1 MITFALLVFGLAAL
15 SSAPALSQTAAT
27 LTPVSG
33 SGQSTVVDNLFAN
46 DLKVIVQDGS
56 GNTLVNTPVTFTA
69 PAGPIASTATA
80 IFNGAG
86 NAITVNTDATGTA
99 TVPAA
104 LVRAS
109 QRAAQFNVAVA
120 SGTATTTILLINGPG
135 AAATISI
142 SDGAGQQGTVLTG
155 LPVTF
160 KALLVDSFGNPA
172 PGVGIT
178 FTAPSS
184 GASGNFS
191 GPLTALTTTNASG
204 IATAPAFTLNAISGV
219 FNVQANTTVAPL
231 TTPAN
236 FNLVSTPSTPTQ
248 ISISQGSPQ
257 STVVL
262 TNFAT
267 TLRALIRDANNNPV
281 PNVNVTFTAPT
292 TGASAT
298 FLGGNST
305 VTVATDAS
313 GFALATTLTANAVAG
328 TYNVSAT
335 FSSGPTINFAMTNTP
350 GAAASLDVNSGNNQ
364 SATITLNFAS
374 SLSIIVRDGGGNVV
388 PGAVVTFTAPGSGAS
403 GLFGASAT
411 TTATTN
417 ASGIATTST
426 QFRANAIAGTYSITV
441 TYLSLTTT
449 FTMTNVNPSAIIV
462 NGGSGQSATIT
473 TAYATPLSARVT
485 DAGGNGIPGLTVTFT
500 APGSGASGL
509 FGASAFTTAITNA
522 SGIATAT
529 TFTANATAGS
539 VTVNASVT
547 GVVAPAAFSL
557 TNDNPAAIAVQAGS
571 SQQATINTAFPA
583 LMSARVTNTGGIGIA
598 GLTVTF
604 TAPSSGASGSFAGL
618 LTRTAVTNASGIA
631 TATAF
636 TANATVGAFTVD
648 ATVNGVGA
656 PAQFNMT
663 NLTPTPASIAASPT
677 GSTPQS
683 VSING
688 VFGTALGVII
698 RDINGIVL
706 NNIPVTFTV
715 NPVGGADATFAG
727 GLTTFSGNTNA
738 SGILTATALT
748 ANGTAG
754 AYTVT
759 ATAGSLTFTF
769 NLTNQTAASIAA
781 TGGTPQTTLINTNF
795 GAQLS
800 ATVRDG
806 SNSPIAGASVTF
818 TVPGLGASGLF
829 GASVTSTVVTN
840 ASGIANSGI
849 LTANATVGS
858 FTATATVAGGGTA
871 NFALTNTAP
880 ASIAATGGVTQSA
893 VINTNFGVLLQA
905 TVRDATNAP
914 VANATVT
921 FTAPASGAS
930 GLFGALITHTATTN
944 VSGVATATAFTAN
957 ATVGA
962 YIVTASV
969 SGVATTAEYNLN
981 NTLATPVTAVASP
994 SNGSPQS
1001 TAINTAFATAL
1012 GVLVRDGGGAIIA
1025 NLPVTFTVNPVGGSA
1040 ATFAGGLSTIVVNT
1054 NGSGI
1059 STAPTLTAN
1068 GVAGTY
1074 TVTATVGSLTV
1085 TFSLSNTQVIAT
1097 IELFGGNNQ
1106 SAVIATGFANTLQAR
1121 VLDGGGNPVAGAV
1134 VVFAAPTTGARATFS
1149 GASTATATTN
1159 ASGVATP
1166 PAALAGTVTGTYAVT
1181 ATVQATAI
1189 STAFSLTNTPGAAAT
1204 IAVVSG
1210 NGQSAALGADY
1221 AQVLVAV
1228 VRDGSGNVIPGASV
1242 TFNAPTSG
1250 ARATFAGG
1258 LASTTVTTD
1267 GSGNATST
1275 IVTAV
1280 GATGSVTLN
1289 ARVNNTSPS
1298 VNFTLTNTGAVP
1310 GSVAVQTGSGQTTM
1324 VNTNFGTTLQA
1335 RVLDTLGN
1343 PTAGVTVTFAVPT
1356 SGASGIFN
1364 GSVTAVTN
1372 ASGIATSPTLRA
1384 NTTTGTFFA
1393 QASVLGIAS
1402 PALYS
1407 LTNTPDAPVA
1417 ISIVQG
1423 TPQTTFAGTPFA
1435 TALVARVN
1443 DVYGNPV
1450 PGAPVTFLAPTVGS
1464 IASFPGMVS
1473 STIATTDANGRATAA
1488 TLTANAIAGTYT
1500 VTASIATGTSVNYN
1514 LTNTPAPTSISAVGA
1529 STQTTPVTTA
1539 FATALEVTVRD
1550 ATNLPVPGVTVTF
1563 AAPTTGATG
1572 VLSVL
1577 TATTNA
1583 SGVASITVTAN
1594 AIAGT
1599 YSVTATV
1606 AGIATPLTFN
1616 LTNTAGTPSS
1626 LNATGGVT
1634 QSTLVTTAFGTA
1646 LEVVVRDGSNNPV
1659 PGVTVAFAVPA
1670 SGASSILSA
1679 TSVTTNALGVASVT
1693 ATANSTAGAYVVSAT
1708 VVGIPTP
1715 ISFNLTN
1722 TVGAPA
1728 SISAT
1733 GGVTQSTLVT
1743 TAFGTALQVT
1753 VRDGSNNPVQG
1764 VAVTFTP
1771 PAAGASSVLS
1781 STTVTTNA
1789 LGVASVTATANST
1802 AGAYVVSATVVGI
1815 PTPISFNLT
1824 NTVGAPASI
1833 SATGGVT
1840 QSTLVT
1846 TAFGTALQVTVRD
1859 GSNNPVQGVA
1869 VTFTPPAAGASSV
1882 LSSTTVTTNA
1892 LGVASVTATANST
1905 AGAYV
1910 VSATVV
1916 GIATPISFNLTNTV
1930 GAPTSISATGGGTQ
1944 STVVTTAF
1952 GTALQVTVRDG
1963 SNNPVQGVAVTF
1975 TPPASGA
1982 SSVLSA
1988 TTVTTNALGVASV
2001 TATANSTAGAY
2012 VVSAT
2017 VVGIATP
2024 ISFNLTNT
2032 VGAPASISATGGGTQ
2047 STLVTTAFGTALE
2060 VTVRD
2065 GSNNPV
2071 PGVTVTFAAPKS
2083 GASSVLSSTSVVT
2096 NASGVASVTATANT
2110 TVGTYS
2116 VTASVAG
2123 IATPI
2128 GFSLTNTGTAGLT
2141 LAVTGSPTLISGPG
2155 QSVVFTYVL
2164 TNTGTVAISTLVLND
2179 TNVPGIVCPA
2189 TTLAV
2194 NASMTCT
2201 ATYISTTADITNGGI
2216 TSVAQATGTTVA
2228 GSPTSPVVTTRVG
2241 VDADAIRRRTVDA
2254 NKRLMEDRARVLTS
2268 MAPNAQR
2275 LHNRLTSP
2283 LFGDGEDD
2291 AADAPESERHE
2302 PLKIVGTPGSAI
2314 DPRSASLGGRIAS
2327 ILEPRQPNRH
2337 GGIAEDAGLPAR
2349 HDGRTNKAQG
2359 PAPFSFSGDADDSNG
2374 RFNFA
2379 TSLSQMRTI
2388 SRSEQAAKLGVNGNG
2403 AAQASKGKHED
2414 LFDVWVEG
2422 QAAYFKSDQGGAR
2435 RQGHAAVMYAG
2446 VDAIVRPG
2454 IAVGVLLQRDW
2465 VSEHSTGSNQNSD
2478 GAGWMAGPYIGM
2490 RLTKN
2495 LYFDARYAWGE
2506 ATNNVNPIGAYTDTF
2521 KSTRELASARLTG
2534 DWVKGAWRFR
2544 PMVDATYFKEQ
2555 QKAYVNQIGITIPET
2570 SVKLG
2575 RVTFGPEFAYR
2586 MQLSKT
2592 SFFEPYL
2599 GIKGVYDFAK
2609 DKTTTASGS
2618 TSSPD
2623 DFTARLEIGASY
2635 TAPSGVSLRASGTY
2649 DGLLGADHRAI
2660 TGQAF
2665 VIVPLQ

>member
-1815 PTPISFNLT
+1815 
-1824 NTVGAPASI
+1824 
-1833 SATGGVT
+1833 
-1840 QSTLVT
+1840 
-1846 TAFGTALQVTVRD
+1846 
-1859 GSNNPVQGVA
+1859 
-1869 VTFTPPAAGASSV
+1869 
-1882 LSSTTVTTNA
+1882 
-1892 LGVASVTATANST
+1892 
-1905 AGAYV
+1905 
-1910 VSATVV
+1910 
-1916 GIATPISFNLTNTV
+1916 ATPISFNLTNTV

>member
-1733 GGVTQSTLVT
+1733 GGVTQST
-1743 TAFGTALQVT
+1743 
-1753 VRDGSNNPVQG
+1753 
-1764 VAVTFTP
+1764 
-1771 PAAGASSVLS
+1771 
-1781 STTVTTNA
+1781 
-1789 LGVASVTATANST
+1789 
-1802 AGAYVVSATVVGI
+1802 
-1815 PTPISFNLT
+1815 
-1824 NTVGAPASI
+1824 
-1833 SATGGVT
+1833 
-1840 QSTLVT
+1840 
-1846 TAFGTALQVTVRD
+1846 
-1859 GSNNPVQGVA
+1859 
-1869 VTFTPPAAGASSV
+1869 
-1882 LSSTTVTTNA
+1882 
-1892 LGVASVTATANST
+1892 
-1905 AGAYV
+1905 
-1910 VSATVV
+1910 
-1916 GIATPISFNLTNTV
+1916 
-1930 GAPTSISATGGGTQ
+1930 
-1944 STVVTTAF
+1944 VVTTAF

>member
-921 FTAPASGAS
+921 FTAPGSGAS

-1616 LTNTAGTPSS
+1616 LTNTAGAPSS

-1679 TSVTTNALGVASVT
+1679 TS
-1693 ATANSTAGAYVVSAT
+1693 
-1708 VVGIPTP
+1708 
-1715 ISFNLTN
+1715 
-1722 TVGAPA
+1722 
-1728 SISAT
+1728 
-1733 GGVTQSTLVT
+1733 
-1743 TAFGTALQVT
+1743 
-1753 VRDGSNNPVQG
+1753 
-1764 VAVTFTP
+1764 
-1771 PAAGASSVLS
+1771 
-1781 STTVTTNA
+1781 VTTNA

-2635 TAPSGVSLRASGTY
+2635 TSPSGVSLRASGTY